1 MLNKLEALAAGR
13 AERPLAR
20 VVAAAALVAGAVIH
34 LVVLGLPGPV
44 WSVLDALFIVAAV
57 GMLLGAVLL
66 VLPAPRLGWLIGG
79 GTAFLTF
86 LGYVLTRTI
95 GLPGILSAI
104 GHWFYPLGIPS
115 LIVEGIAFCLAA
127 WALTDRY
134 RITPSRVAAELRALA
149 RTPTLLIGLPRHG

>member
-1 MLNKLEALAAGR
+1 MLNKPPRKSPHEPGAFAAGR
-13 AERPLAR
+13 AEQPLAR
-20 VVAAAALVAGAVIH
+20 VIAAAALVAGAVIH
-34 LVVLGLPGPV
+34 LVELPPDHVLPV
-44 WSVLDALFIVAAV
+44 LKALFIASAV

-66 VLPAPRLGWLIGG
+66 VLPAPRWGWLIGG

-86 LGYVLTRTI
+86 LGFVLSRTT
-95 GLPGILSAI
+95 GLPDVLSAI

-134 RITPSRVAAELRALA
+134 FLTGP
-149 RTPTLLIGLPRHG
+149 PRRG